1 MFKED
6 SPSPS
11 RKASG
16 GSLSLIVG
24 DADWRDVPLLF
35 ARRDARWLTRAAVRA
50 ALPRFVG
57 RGLALSTRARG
68 AGASGTG
75 TGTGSSGGGVSCGGG
90 GGGGAG
96 DEVDGAVVVA
106 TIAATPV
113 VGVAGGEHPSPA
125 SLLSSL
131 RLALL
136 ARSRLLLPEGYAW
149 ARAAWARAA
158 WARAAWA
165 CAAWARAA
173 WAVSP
178 AAVRNQRHTSSVFP
192 SISNTNLA
200 GILSSLHRTHALY

>member
-1 MFKED
+1 MVMFKED

-68 AGASGTG
+68 AGASG

-165 CAAWARAA
+165 
-173 WAVSP
+173 VSP

-192 SISNTNLA
+192 SVSNTNLA

>member
-113 VGVAGGEHPSPA
+113 VGVAGGEHLSPA
-125 SLLSSL
+125 SILSTL

-158 WARAAWA
+158 WD
-165 CAAWARAA
+165 
-173 WAVSP
+173 VSL
-178 AAVRNQRHTSSVFP
+178 AAVLNQSQTSSLVP
-192 SISNTNLA
+192 SVSSTSLA
-200 GILSSLHRTHALY
+200 GTPSSLQRTHALYWEKAHGGGRGV

>member
-90 GGGGAG
+90 GGAG

-158 WARAAWA
+158 WA
-165 CAAWARAA
+165 
-173 WAVSP
+173 VSP
-178 AAVRNQRHTSSVFP
+178 AAVRNQRHTSSVVP
-192 SISNTNLA
+192 SVSNTNLA
-200 GILSSLHRTHALY
+200 GILSSLHRTHALYCEKAHGGGRGV